1 MINSFRKENSFLSNM
16 AKVKISY
23 DNIIYPSVEN
33 FYVAMKI
40 TKDKIIKI
48 DKKEITIRKYISTL
62 NPYESKK
69 FGKKLILRKDWDNI
83 KLKVMEYA
91 LKQKFSN
98 YYYKEK
104 LLFTENKQLIEGNW
118 WGDTF
123 WGVCNN
129 KGENHLG
136 KLLMQIRKELQN
148 IEKLDLKKEYEKY
161 FK

>member
-118 WGDTF
+118 WGDIF
-123 WGVCNN
+123 WGVCKN

>member
-69 FGKKLILRKDWDNI
+69 FGKKLILRKD
-83 KLKVMEYA
+83 
-91 LKQKFSN
+91 
-98 YYYKEK
+98 
-104 LLFTENKQLIEGNW
+104 LL
-118 WGDTF
+118 
-123 WGVCNN
+123 
-129 KGENHLG
+129 
-136 KLLMQIRKELQN
+136 
-148 IEKLDLKKEYEKY
+148 
-161 FK
+161 